1 MRDDGRGGAGGLAA
15 AGAEGALT
23 GLWLAGGSPLLAE
36 TCADSGLDLLLVDTE
51 YDPRGTRAAVQSA
64 VVQVRA
70 TRGYPVTTAVRAAD
84 DATLRALLEA
94 GVHDLVVPVGSV
106 DGAQQVAG
114 VVRRATGG
122 RGTVLVQVG
131 TPAVAAAVA
140 DLVALDGVS
149 GVLLD
154 APDLAAALG
163 RPGHAHPDVVAAAL
177 RTVREVRAAG
187 GVVGVDA
194 SDPLVAEACR
204 EAGASFVVV
213 GTEVTLL
220 ARGLASLPACPPA
233 AATDRGYAPAMP

>member
-1 MRDDGRGGAGGLAA
+1 MRDDGLGVADRLAA
-15 AGAEGALT
+15 TVAEAGRSLA

-36 TCADSGLDLLLVDTE
+36 TCADSGLDLLLADTE
-51 YDPRGTRAAVQSA
+51 HDPRGTRPAVEAALA
-64 VVQVRA
+64 QVHA
-70 TRGYPVTTAVRAAD
+70 TRGYPATTLVRAAD
-84 DATLRALLEA
+84 DATLRALLD
-94 GVHDLVVPVGSV
+94 GGIRDVVVPVGSV
-106 DGAQQVAG
+106 DSAQQVAG

-131 TPAVAAAVA
+131 TPDVAAAVA
-140 DLVALDGVS
+140 DLVALDGVA

-163 RPGHAHPDVVAAAL
+163 RPGHAHPDVVTEVL

-194 SDPLVAEACR
+194 SEPVVAEACR

-213 GTEVTLL
+213 GTDVTML
-220 ARGLASLPACPPA
+220 AHGA
-233 AATDRGYAPAMP
+233 AALAARVGLGSGPCR